1 MSWNVG
7 CLGLTVHSLCSN
19 FTFRRTLKTL
29 MQLIRIVFM
38 QNVHHDVIDVAVV
51 VVDVVYQAAIKLS
64 SDMLQCLP
72 RCY

>member
-51 VVDVVYQAAIKLS
+51 VVDVDDVVVEDDVVVYQAAIKL
-64 SDMLQCLP
+64 
-72 RCY
+72 